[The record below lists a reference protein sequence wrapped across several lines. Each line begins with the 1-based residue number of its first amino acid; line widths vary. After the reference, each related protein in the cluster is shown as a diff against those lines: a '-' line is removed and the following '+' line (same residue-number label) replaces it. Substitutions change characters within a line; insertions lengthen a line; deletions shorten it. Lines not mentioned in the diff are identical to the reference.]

1 MEIKKTLQRVDE
13 GKVFT
18 GVCSGIAEYFDMEV
32 NTVRILYVVIS
43 LFSGF
48 PILLYI
54 ILSFAL
60 PVKELEIA
68 KAETIEDDYA
78 YNPDDYKI

>member
-1 MEIKKTLQRVDE
+1 MEIKKTLQRVDD

-18 GVCSGIAEYFDMEV
+18 GICSGIAEYFDMEIS
-32 NTVRILYVVIS
+32 TVRILYVVTS

-48 PILLYI
+48 PILLYV
-54 ILSFAL
+54 ILSFVL

-68 KAETIEDDYA
+68 KAETIEDEYA